1 MSQAK
6 VDRYKK
12 EKANRKKIMKKEK
25 RLLFLE
31 KAAGCLLGAAIIFWA
46 GYSIYDYSQNAG
58 SETTETITTEVNLD
72 SLYDYYAT
80 LQ

>member
-6 VDRYKK
+6 VDRYKQ
-12 EKANRKKIMKKEK
+12 EKSNRKKIMKKEK

-31 KAAGCLLGAAIIFWA
+31 KLCGVLLIAALVFWA
-46 GYSIYDYSQNAG
+46 GYSIYTYEPASDSTA
-58 SETTETITTEVNLD
+58 ETTTTPVNLD
-72 SLYDYYAT
+72 ALYDYYGT

>member
-31 KAAGCLLGAAIIFWA
+31 KAAGCLLGAAVIFWA
-46 GYSIYDYSQNAG
+46 GYSIYNYSQNTET
-58 SETTETITTEVNLD
+58 ETTQTVTTEVNLD
-72 SLYDYYAT
+72 SLYDYYAS

>member
-25 RLLFLE
+25 RLLNLE
-31 KAAGCLLGAAIIFWA
+31 KLGGCILCAAVIFWA
-46 GYSIYDYSQNAG
+46 GYSIYHYTPNPGTD
-58 SETTETITTEVNLD
+58 TTETVTTEVNLD
-72 SLYDYYAT
+72 SLYNYYAT